1 MTERTTLGSLEAR
14 TTLEPPLATRWR
26 WPEVGLPRPR
36 AVGRPRLFETS
47 FAPVQ
52 PKPFASAA
60 LGETGWLKVLRSED
74 YAPSRSGRAEALQGV
89 LFPYP
94 EAP

>member
-1 MTERTTLGSLEAR
+1 MLRGGGGR
-14 TTLEPPLATRWR
+14 RWA
-26 WPEVGLPRPR
+26 GGPR

-52 PKPFASAA
+52 PKPFALEA
-60 LGETGWLKVLRSED
+60 LGKTGWLKVLRSED
-74 YAPSRSGRAEALQGV
+74 YAPSRSRRAEALQGV
-89 LFPYP
+89 LSPYP